1 MYKYWSL
8 RCLAVLGAYAATGLL
23 IAGLAPQ
30 AVVSGVLDFSPAE
43 LPDAN
48 TWPTH
53 GALRERLLLA
63 LKALDVPACHAVR
76 DAFLA
81 ELVRLTPPELAR
93 LVRYMYLVGNS
104 PYIPASHAVRSACL
118 AELCS

>member
-1 MYKYWSL
+1 M
-8 RCLAVLGAYAATGLL
+8 
-23 IAGLAPQ
+23 
-30 AVVSGVLDFSPAE
+30 VSGVLDFSPAE

-63 LKALDVPACHAVR
+63 LKALEVPACHAVR

-93 LVRYMYLVGNS
+93 LVRYMLLVGKS
-104 PYIPASHAVRSACL
+104 PDIPACHAVRNACL

>member
-1 MYKYWSL
+1 MAS
-8 RCLAVLGAYAATGLL
+8 R
-23 IAGLAPQ
+23 
-30 AVVSGVLDFSPAE
+30 VLDFSPAE

-63 LKALDVPACHAVR
+63 CRTIELPGCHAAR

-81 ELVRLTPPELAR
+81 ELVRLSPPELAR
-93 LVRYMYLVGNS
+93 LVRRYC
-104 PYIPASHAVRSACL
+104 ICFRSTTLLQYEAAWKTLLMHFCQ
-118 AELCS
+118 S

>member
-1 MYKYWSL
+1 MINWNTGYALPGCAWRL
-8 RCLAVLGAYAATGLL
+8 CCHLALKAS
-23 IAGLAPQ
+23 LAPQ

-63 LKALDVPACHAVR
+63 CKTLEVPACHAVR

-81 ELVRLTPPELAR
+81 ELVRLTPPELAS
-93 LVRYMYLVGNS
+93 LVRCGVPEIIYRDCNWWLS
-104 PYIPASHAVRSACL
+104 I
-118 AELCS
+118 